1 MASYFTGGKTLTL
14 SSEMTDGAL
23 IELILTGEQ
32 RAFETLVS
40 RYQHS
45 LFNFLCHFLYNS
57 ELAADVLQ
65 DVFVKLYTSLSTL
78 HTDQPLKPW
87 LFQIARNRALDE
99 LRRKHPIAFSQLEVT
114 EEENDLSPV
123 EILPDRDPLPEELA
137 ENHELEQALQNAI
150 EALPAKFRQVVL
162 LRYVG
167 QIRFKEIS
175 SVLHMPEATA
185 KTYFQRARPLL
196 KHALSSCRYGS
207 DECET
212 SVSILTKKALS
223 RRASLCL
230 NLPLKE
236 LEKRMSV

>member
-1 MASYFTGGKTLTL
+1 MQTDEKTLIL
-14 SSEMTDGAL
+14 SPEMTDGAL
-23 IELILTGEQ
+23 IELILAGEQ
-32 RAFETLVS
+32 NVFETLVS

-45 LFNFLCHFLYNS
+45 LFSFLCHFLRNS

-65 DVFVKLYTSLSTL
+65 DVFVKLYTSLPTL

-87 LFQIARNRALDE
+87 LFQVARNRALDE
-99 LRRKHPIAFSQLEVT
+99 LRRKHPLSFSQLEVV
-114 EEENDLSPV
+114 EEEDEVSPI

-167 QIRFKEIS
+167 QLRFKEIS
-175 SVLHMPEATA
+175 SVLHMPEATV

-196 KHALSSCRYGS
+196 KHALSSYRYSS

-212 SVSILTKKALS
+212 SVPIARKKASS
-223 RRASLCL
+223 RRTALCL

-236 LEKRMSV
+236 QEKRMSV